1 MEVLSKESIYD
12 GRNKNSFEKVAAKKG
27 NPNYEKIIAREKKL
41 YNSETD
47 IRSNFQRDHNRIIHS
62 NAFKRLRHKTQVY
75 YSPNLDHICTRI
87 EHVNLVE
94 SISYTI
100 ANEFGLNTEL
110 TRAIAVGHDIG
121 HSPFGHAG
129 EKMLNEIMERDVK
142 ESFWHEKNGLYL
154 VDNIELLENKD
165 GNKQNLYLTYAVR
178 DGIVS
183 HCGEID
189 ENSVK
194 PREEYI
200 DLDDYKC
207 VGQYQPYTWEGCV
220 VKISDKISYIWRDIE
235 DAFRFN
241 ILTEE
246 SLKELCNILKIDEKN
261 QKKLNNTNIINDL
274 SGDLLNNSSPEKGLT
289 FSEYGLKTM
298 NAIKAFN
305 YKNIYGSDKLK
316 QSHDYFRLV
325 INKIYNL
332 FKSIYDEEKKT
343 IVIDEYKQRVYG
355 DIIEEF
361 LSWFERYTIKPLRG
375 ELEDLDNKKIFDIE
389 KKEDYYKAIIIYIS
403 GMTDNRAIELF
414 EEIIGF

>member
-1 MEVLSKESIYD
+1 
-12 GRNKNSFEKVAAKKG
+12 
-27 NPNYEKIIAREKKL
+27 
-41 YNSETD
+41 
-47 IRSNFQRDHNRIIHS
+47 
-62 NAFKRLRHKTQVY
+62 
-75 YSPNLDHICTRI
+75 
-87 EHVNLVE
+87 
-94 SISYTI
+94 
-100 ANEFGLNTEL
+100 
-110 TRAIAVGHDIG
+110 
-121 HSPFGHAG
+121 
-129 EKMLNEIMERDVK
+129 MLNEIMERDVK

-246 SLKELCNILKIDEKN
+246 SLKELCNILNIDEKN